1 MLNPAGQVTSWNGGA
16 ERLLGYRSEE
26 ILGAHLA
33 RFSTAPDVRR
43 GKPAENLEQ
52 AKLRGRAE
60 HEGWRVR
67 KDGSRFHAN
76 VIITALRDD
85 QGRLLGFAQVTRDIT
100 GLKQAEKQLK
110 DSRQQLRALAA
121 YLQSVREE
129 ERTRIAREVHDEL
142 GQALTG
148 LKMDLAWLE
157 KKFSDARQM
166 PSLRTLKCKTRKMP
180 EVVDEIISAVRKIAT
195 ELRPGVL
202 DDLGLEAAI
211 EWQIQDFQKRTGVR
225 CEFLSSLKDTRLS
238 PDHATAVFRIFQ
250 ETLTNIV
257 RHANAT
263 RVKIKLQVCRGKLIL
278 EVQDNGRG
286 LTARDL
292 SGAKSLGLLGMRERA
307 MMLDG
312 EVTIVG
318 RRGKGT
324 KVGLRIPLAKPPET
338 THT

>member
-1 MLNPAGQVTSWNGGA
+1 
-16 ERLLGYRSEE
+16 
-26 ILGAHLA
+26 
-33 RFSTAPDVRR
+33 
-43 GKPAENLEQ
+43 
-52 AKLRGRAE
+52 
-60 HEGWRVR
+60 VR
-67 KDGSRFHAN
+67 KDGSRFQAN

-85 QGRLLGFAQVTRDIT
+85 HGRLLGYAQVTRDIT
-100 GLKQAEKQLK
+100 GLKQAEKELM
-110 DSRQQLRALAA
+110 DSREQLRALAA

-129 ERTRIAREVHDEL
+129 ERTRIAREIHDEL

-157 KKFSDARQM
+157 KKFSETNH
-166 PSLRTLKCKTRKMP
+166 PLSLRPLRQKTRKMP
-180 EVVDEIISAVRKIAT
+180 EVVDAIISTVRKIAT

-211 EWQIQDFQKRTGVR
+211 EWQIQDFQKRTGIR
-225 CEFLSSLKDTRLS
+225 CEFASNLNDARLG
-238 PDHATAVFRIFQ
+238 PDRATAVFRIFQ

-263 RVKIKLQVCRGKLIL
+263 RVKIKLEATRGKLIL
-278 EVQDNGRG
+278 KVEDNGRG
-286 LTARDL
+286 VTARDL

-307 MMLDG
+307 TMLDG

-324 KVGLRIPLAKPPET
+324 TVGLRIPLARPGEQT
-338 THT
+338 RT